1 VIFCFKYLVINIGVR
16 VVLRNQYWCTTCIL
30 NVNAFCFMSA
40 FFTSLLPVRNGSTT
54 DPADPMSGKDQ
65 PAKKKFIKL
74 KALPSSEL
82 SQCMPVEVLPG
93 MCLNHL
99 STASP

>member
-1 VIFCFKYLVINIGVR
+1 MRVYDLHLKRECLLFHVCFFHNYVFCLFYCHSKIS
-16 VVLRNQYWCTTCIL
+16 VVQ
-30 NVNAFCFMSA
+30 
-40 FFTSLLPVRNGSTT
+40 LLPVSNGSTT

-65 PAKKKFIKL
+65 PAKKKIIKL